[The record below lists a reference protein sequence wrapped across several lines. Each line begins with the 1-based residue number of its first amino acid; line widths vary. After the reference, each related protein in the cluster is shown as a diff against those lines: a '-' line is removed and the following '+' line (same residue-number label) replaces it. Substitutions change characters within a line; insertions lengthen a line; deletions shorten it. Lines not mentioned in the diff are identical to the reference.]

1 MLVPA
6 GRLPERPTLDRPIL
20 YIARRNETLII
31 CASALS
37 RHRGASNWTHPKTIS
52 AARSTEL
59 ASELPAIGKISPE
72 IFDEIILP
80 HLGASSPHVL
90 VGPQHGVDVGVV
102 DLGGDLVMAI
112 TTDPFFIV
120 PQYGWERAAWFAVN
134 ILASDAATS
143 GLRPTYMAVDLN
155 LPMSMTRDAL
165 EIMWTT
171 VHRECQKIGMA
182 IVTGHTARYEG
193 TDYPMVGGATVM
205 SVGPKSQYVTPNMAQ
220 PGDLV
225 IVTKGPAIEATGLFA
240 VTFPQLVAQRYGADF
255 ARKAEE
261 VFWKMSVVD
270 DAMAA
275 ASVGVRDNG
284 VTAMHDA
291 TECGV
296 WGGLFEIAQASR
308 VGMQIDKE
316 KIIVPEEVVKICDM
330 FQIDPYSS
338 ISEGT
343 LLLTCRP
350 HKAGEVV
357 RVLAGKGIQ
366 SSIVGEVT
374 PQEQGIKVFEGGRSH
389 ALQHPRVDPFWQAY
403 GKALAGGSAK

>member
-1 MLVPA
+1 MP
-6 GRLPERPTLDRPIL
+6 
-20 YIARRNETLII
+20 
-31 CASALS
+31 
-37 RHRGASNWTHPKTIS
+37 
-52 AARSTEL
+52 
-59 ASELPAIGKISPE
+59 SELPAIGKISPE

-80 HLGASSPHVL
+80 HLGASSSKVL

-102 DLGGDLVMAI
+102 DLGHDLVMAV

-120 PQYGWERAAWFAVN
+120 PQYGWERAAWFAVH
-134 ILASDAATS
+134 ILASDASTS
-143 GLRPTYMAVDLN
+143 GLRPTYMTVDLN
-155 LPMSMTRDAL
+155 LPLSITRDAL
-165 EIMWTT
+165 EVMWTT
-171 VHRECQKIGMA
+171 VHRECEKIGMA

-205 SVGPKSQYVTPNMAQ
+205 SIGPKSKYVTPNMAR
-220 PGDLV
+220 PGDMV

-240 VTFPQLVAQRYGADF
+240 VTFPQLIAERYGAEF
-255 ARKAEE
+255 ARHAEE

-275 ASVGVRDNG
+275 ASVGVRDDG
-284 VTAMHDA
+284 VTTMHDA

-296 WGGLFEIAQASR
+296 WGGLFEIAQASK

-316 KIIVPEEVVKICDM
+316 KIIVLPEVVKICDM

-350 HKAGEVV
+350 HKADEVV
-357 RVLAGKGIQ
+357 RVLAGKGIA

-374 PQEQGIKVFEGGRSH
+374 PQEQGVKVFEGGRSRV
-389 ALQHPRVDPFWQAY
+389 LEHPRVDPFWPAF
-403 GKALAGGSAK
+403 GKAIAGASAS